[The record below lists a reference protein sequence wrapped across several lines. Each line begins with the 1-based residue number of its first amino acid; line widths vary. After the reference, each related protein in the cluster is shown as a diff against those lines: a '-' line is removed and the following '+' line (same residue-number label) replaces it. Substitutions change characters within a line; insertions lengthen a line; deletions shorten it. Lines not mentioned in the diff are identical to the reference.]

1 MDKISLQG
9 TEDIYAKALQKIT
22 AVVKKS
28 AAQRVYCRGEGLQ
41 YSVETIFEFYCKL
54 LAYGLKKMGT
64 KSYRYAQLAIITIN
78 DNVLNGEELFE
89 ILTKQK
95 HTGKDEI
102 KKFTLAKG
110 PIVPEVIEVIK
121 YFFKKM
127 SHQQTITNENTSRD
141 ILGRMVET
149 GIEFLEQH
157 EVYEPL
163 VFFCE
168 NFSIMLG
175 WLAGYFARYIEVPSA
190 VILKSGINVLQL
202 VDIPP
207 TMATEVSSHK
217 VATLLQISLTTP
229 CARLDT
235 RLASAF

>member
-1 MDKISLQG
+1 MDKVSLQG

-22 AVVKKS
+22 AVVKES
-28 AAQRVYCRGEGLQ
+28 TSQRINYGGEGLQ
-41 YSVETIFEFYCKL
+41 FFVETIFEFYCKF
-54 LAYGLKKMGT
+54 LAYGLKKMEA

-78 DNVLNGEELFE
+78 DNVLHGEELFE

-110 PIVPEVIEVIK
+110 AIVPEVIEVIK
-121 YFFKKM
+121 YLLKKM
-127 SHQQTITNENTSRD
+127 LQQQTITNEKDSRN
-141 ILGRMVET
+141 ILGWMVET
-149 GIEFLEQH
+149 GVEFLEQH

-175 WLAGYFARYIEVPSA
+175 WLAGYFARYIEVPST
-190 VILKSGINVLQL
+190 VLLKSGINVLQL
-202 VDIPP
+202 VSIPS
-207 TMATEVSSHK
+207 TMAAEVSSHK
-217 VATLLQISLTTP
+217 VATLLPISFSP

-235 RLASAF
+235 HLAGVF

>member
-22 AVVKKS
+22 AVVKEG
-28 AAQRVYCRGEGLQ
+28 AAQRVNYRGEGLQ
-41 YSVETIFEFYCKL
+41 FSVETIFEFYCKF
-54 LAYGLKKMGT
+54 LAYGLRKMEA

-78 DNVLNGEELFE
+78 DNVLHGEELFE

-121 YFFKKM
+121 YLLRKVLYE
-127 SHQQTITNENTSRD
+127 QTITNENDSRD
-141 ILGRMVET
+141 ILGQMVET

-175 WLAGYFARYIEVPSA
+175 WLAGYFARYLEVPSA
-190 VILKSGINVLQL
+190 VLLKSGINVLQL
-202 VDIPP
+202 VNIPS
-207 TMATEVSSHK
+207 TMLAEVSAHK

-229 CARLDT
+229 CAH
-235 RLASAF
+235 LAGVF